1 MPSSLWI
8 DETNALARV
17 ESHEG
22 WLGEAL
28 RMFVDQ
34 GYAVI
39 RGAVPEPAIDRYRTQ
54 FEGLKAREPAVRV
67 SDGARFHSLVGWD
80 MTRPLS
86 RALDTYM
93 FTPTALALMFSDKL
107 LQFLNAVF
115 EDDVLA
121 FQSLHFEVGST
132 QAIHQDTAY
141 VVVDEPLSLAAAWI
155 ALEDVQEGSGELV
168 YYPGSHRFPPYL
180 YEDGRRHWRPD
191 LDGDGPHD
199 RHLRQLG
206 ETAQARGIAPALF
219 RPRKG
224 DALIWHADL
233 AHGGGE
239 IRRDGL
245 TRRSFV
251 THYCPRRNTPHY
263 FTHTPHARKI
273 AVGRNAV
280 SSMYYDVHPRT
291 TLRQKL
297 EAIFG

>member
-1 MPSSLWI
+1 MHSRLWI
-8 DETNALARV
+8 DETDALARAGR
-17 ESHEG
+17 HDG
-22 WLGEAL
+22 WLGDAL
-28 RMFVDQ
+28 RMFVGQ
-34 GYAVI
+34 GYAII
-39 RGAVPEPAIDRYRTQ
+39 RGAVPEPAVDRYLAE
-54 FEGLKAREPAVRV
+54 FEALKAREPAARV
-67 SDGARFHSLVGWD
+67 SDGANQHPLVGWD
-80 MTRPLS
+80 MNRPLS

-93 FTPTALALMFSDKL
+93 FTPAALDLMFSDKL
-107 LQFLNAVF
+107 LQFLKVVF

-141 VVVDEPLSLAAAWI
+141 VVVDEPLSLAASWI

-168 YYPGSHRFPPYL
+168 YYPGSHRFPHYL
-180 YEDGRRHWRPD
+180 YDGGRKHWRPD
-191 LDGDGPHD
+191 LDGPAPHD
-199 RHLRQLG
+199 RHLRLLD
-206 ETAQARGIAPALF
+206 ETAEARGIARTLF

-239 IRRDGL
+239 IRQEGL

-280 SSMYYDVHPRT
+280 SSMYYDARPKT

-297 EAIFG
+297 QGIFG